1 MSQIT
6 IVLPNTYH
14 IADYCSTNKIQQKNK
29 EKIKNYLPNVTKL
42 SYLTFK
48 DDVAAV
54 AQSQQFLL
62 MQLHVHQLSILQY
75 FMQQQ
80 LPNDDS
86 SVSAAQHAKIRMP
99 PSIEK
104 ILIVTHIITYQE
116 QYYCLI
122 PTNIIA

>member
-75 FMQQQ
+75 FMLQQ
-80 LPNDDS
+80 LPHDDQLLQLS
-86 SVSAAQHAKIRMP
+86 TQKPHVTFYRKIP
-99 PSIEK
+99 
-104 ILIVTHIITYQE
+104 ILTHIIAYQE
-116 QYYCLI
+116 QYYCPI